1 MLGKNGEPQ
10 DDVTVRFIFAHMYM
24 NKRFESGNLL
34 TDTEGRITL
43 GPLNGVYQLT
53 ATANSVNGQ
62 QSMNWTLSTK
72 QEIVSYPT
80 MINILEGESV
90 EIPFTGTRFDEN
102 TFALIRTSNQST
114 VISNNFK
121 NAKFLKKDGFIN
133 GNIQISGLPAGTYDI
148 KLLQLNVFIQLV
160 VHQGVYWETD
170 SFILKKYSLVEAR
183 ENQSYI

>member
-1 MLGKNGEPQ
+1 M
-10 DDVTVRFIFAHMYM
+10 
-24 NKRFESGNLL
+24 
-34 TDTEGRITL
+34 
-43 GPLNGVYQLT
+43 T
-53 ATANSVNGQ
+53 ATVNSVNGQ

-121 NAKFLKKDGFIN
+121 NAKFIKKDGFVN
-133 GNIQISGLPAGTYDI
+133 GN
-148 KLLQLNVFIQLV
+148 V
-160 VHQGVYWETD
+160 
-170 SFILKKYSLVEAR
+170 
-183 ENQSYI
+183 